1 MISVGYERWGLSADT
16 FNPRALT
23 AKREYEELFVKKEE
37 RYIEFLLPLD
47 KKNAVFCLEGKFG
60 AGKTT
65 SYNAFSYFAR
75 SERESLTLERPI
87 EVKNFMNSADV
98 LSQIVERVAN
108 VLMGEIEPGSKKVGK
123 KAKKKLENIYYQ
135 STSIGRGNQK
145 EGIFKAPFV
154 NISRAKTE
162 SVTQTTGKSN
172 LFDRLKYDLETL
184 GEIATEEFGVK
195 NICLALDELEYHKI
209 DPERSNEIIGGLRNA
224 FLTNNYCFCLIGDN
238 GLESGLS
245 TEPSFKGAL
254 SSGIKMDELSSS
266 EFHKVLQNRYE
277 FYKRRDAYIQPFEE
291 DVPGRL
297 YEISDGD
304 VRWALHSLSRS
315 FDWMVKTDVP
325 RKLGSDDVIGIIYKD
340 IQNKYNKLPD
350 QKWRVLDVIARFE
363 KISPSDSEVLSE
375 LNIERPTLSGHLN
388 KLKKGYVD
396 LVRER
401 TEGRKHLYY
410 LGPDG
415 LVLKKGGYIGR

>member
-23 AKREYEELFVKKEE
+23 TKREYEELFVKKEE
-37 RYIEFLLPLD
+37 RYIEFLLSLD
-47 KKNAVFCLEGKFG
+47 KKNAIFCLEGKFG

-98 LSQIVERVAN
+98 LSQITERVAN
-108 VLMGEIEPGSKKVGK
+108 VLMGEIKTGTKRISK
-123 KAKKKLENIYYQ
+123 KAKKDLEGIYYS
-135 STSIGRGNQK
+135 STSIGKGVQMK
-145 EGIFKAPFV
+145 GSAKTPLFSIG
-154 NISRAKTE
+154 RAKTD
-162 SVTQTTGKSN
+162 SITQTTGKSN

-184 GEIATEEFGVK
+184 GEIAIEEFGVR
-195 NICLALDELEYHKI
+195 NVCLALDELEYHKI
-209 DPERSNEIIGGLRNA
+209 DPEKSNKIIGGLRNA
-224 FLTNNYCFCLIGDN
+224 FFTNNYCFCLIGDN

-266 EFHKVLQNRYE
+266 EFHEVLKKRYE
-277 FYKRRDAYIQPFEE
+277 FYKSRNAYIPPFEG
-291 DVPGRL
+291 DVPDRL
-297 YEISDGD
+297 HEISDGD

-325 RKLGSDDVIGIIYKD
+325 RKLGSDDVIGVIYND
-340 IQNKYNKLPD
+340 IQNKYRLPD
-350 QKWRVLDVIARFE
+350 PKWCVLDVIARFGE
-363 KISPSDSEVLSE
+363 ISPSDSEVLSE
-375 LNIERPTLSGHLN
+375 LKIERPTLSGHLN
-388 KLKKGYVD
+388 KLKKEYVD